1 MNLNAI
7 AGNVINAVNE
17 DIPAILYQN
26 IGYQTL
32 ANSHRVAKYANGVA
46 ALVQVQSASSGDLR
60 KLEGMNIQGVD
71 TTVYMN
77 GALSAN
83 VRVLA
88 KGNDLIKFRNQC
100 WLVVAVLERWPDW
113 AKLAVTLQNDP
124 IDLPNS

>member
-26 IGYQTL
+26 IGYRTL